1 MLTSLEFNEKLHLDN
16 FELLEKEFQNARKYL
31 ENSSDELEVSHLK
44 SAYPIYFEYNDLLMV
59 KFPTFKVR
67 IINNEKTENELKDML
82 KEYGYFTVYDE
93 SNVVLMPSFKPVQS
107 TVIHCLGNSLE
118 ENKKMAENIISKLKN
133 KHIAS
138 EKCVTY
144 GCYPISIKY
153 INKEKTFIKIIK
165 DRK

>member
-118 ENKKMAENIISKLKN
+118 E
-133 KHIAS
+133 
-138 EKCVTY
+138 
-144 GCYPISIKY
+144 
-153 INKEKTFIKIIK
+153 
-165 DRK
+165 